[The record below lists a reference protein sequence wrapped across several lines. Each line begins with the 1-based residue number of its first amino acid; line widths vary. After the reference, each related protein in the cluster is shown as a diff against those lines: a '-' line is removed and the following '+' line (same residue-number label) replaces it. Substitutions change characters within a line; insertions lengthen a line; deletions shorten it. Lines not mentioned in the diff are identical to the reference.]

1 MKKREKRKKS
11 IFLKLAVFCFVAYV
25 AFSLVQTQMRIMEK
39 KQELQYI
46 KNQCEEQTL
55 QNQELENVLSTG
67 SELDHIERIAR
78 EKLGYAYPDE
88 RVYVDTSGS

>member
-1 MKKREKRKKS
+1 
-11 IFLKLAVFCFVAYV
+11 
-25 AFSLVQTQMRIMEK
+25 MRIMEK